1 MSAENSID
9 KVHLRIVR
17 NHMTIIEA
25 IIQGVVQGLTEFLPV
40 SSSGHLTITQHILGI
55 DMEGGN
61 LFFNVMLHI
70 GTLVAV
76 IAFYHKLIW
85 RLIKAFFS
93 MIGDIF
99 TGKFKWKELSD
110 DKRMVIMVIIGLV
123 PLFLLFLPVP
133 GTGMKLK
140 DFVESFNTDKY
151 FIVVGICLL
160 LTSLLLFIGNRCS
173 RSAVPLKHAKNG
185 GEAGRTS
192 MNVLDAIVIGIT
204 QCFATLPG
212 LSRSGSTLSAG
223 QMRGLNKQTALDY
236 TFILGTPAIVAAALL
251 EGKDALEAG
260 TAQLTD
266 NILPIIIG
274 MVVSAV
280 VGYLAIAL
288 FKWLLKTDK
297 MIIFI
302 IYTAIV
308 GIAVIV
314 ISVMEMQSGV
324 NLFSGAPL

>member
-1 MSAENSID
+1 
-9 KVHLRIVR
+9 
-17 NHMTIIEA
+17 MTIVDA

-40 SSSGHLTITQHILGI
+40 SSSGHLTITQHVLGI
-55 DMEGGN
+55 DLEGGN

-99 TGKFKWKELSD
+99 TGKFKWKTLSD
-110 DKRMVIMVIIGLV
+110 DKRMVIMVIIGLL
-123 PLFLLFLPVP
+123 PLALLFLPVP
-133 GTGMKLK
+133 GTDMKLK
-140 DFVESFNTDKY
+140 DCVESFNTSKY

-160 LTSLLLFIGNRCS
+160 LTSVLLLIGSCCS
-173 RSAVPLKHAKNG
+173 KTAAPMKHAKG
-185 GEAGRTS
+185 GVEKGRTS
-192 MNVLDAIVIGIT
+192 MNILDAIVVGVT

-212 LSRSGSTLSAG
+212 LSRSGSTLAAG

-236 TFILGTPAIVAAALL
+236 TFILGTPAIIAAALL
-251 EGKDALEAG
+251 EGKDAMEGGLDTIKAD
-260 TAQLTD
+260 LVPM
-266 NILPIIIG
+266 LIG
-274 MVVSAV
+274 MLVAAV

-302 IYTAIV
+302 IYTAVV
-308 GIAVIV
+308 GVAVIV
-314 ISVMEMQSGV
+314 ISIIELQSGV
-324 NLFSGAPL
+324 NLFSGAPLA

>member
-1 MSAENSID
+1 
-9 KVHLRIVR
+9 
-17 NHMTIIEA
+17 MTIIEA
-25 IIQGVVQGLTEFLPV
+25 VIQGAVQGLTEFLPV
-40 SSSGHLTITQHILGI
+40 SSSGHLTITQHVLGI

-61 LFFNVMLHI
+61 LFFNVVLHI
-70 GTLVAV
+70 GTLIAV
-76 IAFYHKLIW
+76 VAFYHKLIW

-93 MIGDIF
+93 MIGNIF

-110 DKRMVIMVIIGLV
+110 DKRMVIMVIIGLI
-123 PLFLLFLPVP
+123 PLALLFLPVP

-160 LTSLLLFIGNRCS
+160 ITSLLLFVGNLCS
-173 RSAVPLKHAKNG
+173 RRNASMKHAKSG
-185 GEAGRTS
+185 DGGRTA
-192 MNVLDAIVIGIT
+192 MNILDAIVIGIT

-236 TFILGTPAIVAAALL
+236 TFILGTPAIIAAALL
-251 EGKDALEAG
+251 EGKDALETG
-260 TAQLTD
+260 NESLTANL
-266 NILPIIIG
+266 IPIIVG
-274 MVVSAV
+274 MVTAAV

-308 GIAVIV
+308 GAAVVV
-314 ISVMEMQSGV
+314 ISIMEMQSGT
-324 NLFSGAPL
+324 NLFTGAVI

>member
-1 MSAENSID
+1 
-9 KVHLRIVR
+9 
-17 NHMTIIEA
+17 MTIIEA

-40 SSSGHLTITQHILGI
+40 SSSGHLTITQHILGV

-140 DFVESFNTDKY
+140 DFVESFNTDQY

-160 LTSLLLFIGNRCS
+160 MTSLLLFIGNRCS

-324 NLFSGAPL
+324 NLFSGAPLT